1 MAAPKPPTQ
10 NELALADAQH
20 LMQLWLKTKVFLT
33 KATTED
39 PITREEEQAFLESKS
54 ELSKYLRTLTSKL
67 PEGIAFGPE
76 KMQELLRQSI
86 SIGHLR
92 GLPRPDKQALISQ
105 WHHVFVHL
113 SRVTGA
119 IQFLVEGYIPT
130 QRAKGKSG
138 ASLSEL
144 KKAAGKEEKEPSI
157 FAQPKLYIVL
167 VLIGVAVFFLMKR
180 LQ

>member
-67 PEGIAFGPE
+67 PEGISFGPE

-92 GLPRPDKQALISQ
+92 GLPRPDKQALVSQ
-105 WHHVFVHL
+105 WHNVFVYL
-113 SRVTGA
+113 SSVTGA
-119 IQFLVEGYIPT
+119 IQFLVEGYIPP
-130 QRAKGKSG
+130 QRSKSKGGSN
-138 ASLSEL
+138 LSDL
-144 KKAAGKEEKEPSI
+144 KKAAGKEQKAKSM
-157 FAQPKLYIVL
+157 FASPKLYVVL
-167 VLIGVAVFFLMKR
+167 VLIGAAVYILMKR